1 MNTPSHAR
9 INGYLSISATS
20 TYTGQIGFNRDV
32 NTGAIFNSSNAA
44 YQING
49 YQTYLLLEG
58 YNSSGTNTF
67 IHRFYNSGNLGLD
80 GRLFIG
86 TGNAEVSGTQVA
98 IVRENTS
105 TNLMRWGTSTTGT
118 DSYRIRIDQNFDLI
132 GNNGDR
138 DWET

>member
-1 MNTPSHAR
+1 MFPSHDPGGGVAIGDDGFNTNIYCNDNGYIALNTPSHAR

-67 IHRFYNSGNLGLD
+67 IHRFPSH
-80 GRLFIG
+80 
-86 TGNAEVSGTQVA
+86 
-98 IVRENTS
+98 
-105 TNLMRWGTSTTGT
+105 
-118 DSYRIRIDQNFDLI
+118 DLVTVVDVPHLI
-132 GNNGDR
+132 KFVLVFSL
-138 DWET
+138 TIAT